1 MAEGTM
7 ADGPIADGPV
17 TDGPVTDDRARRPVL
32 RGLIRQLRR
41 ADILFG
47 TAWRA
52 SPLLAAECVLAAVGS
67 SVLLVA
73 YPLGFRDIVD
83 GAVGHHTARI
93 VTGLIIVAVAFPG
106 GWVLQL
112 IGSVLNA
119 KMTDLGNLRLGL
131 RIGTL
136 TCAAPFLEHFERP
149 DYLTEIDALRE
160 RRRGL
165 AGAPAQTLGMVKS
178 AIQFVGV
185 AVLLALVWPPLIVVP
200 LLAVAPAVA
209 DRKAAKIEKRSDD
222 DLADPRR
229 LLDDLFSLA
238 STAAPA
244 RELRTFGVTEGLLAR
259 HKRLGDQV
267 NRRALRAAHVAAL
280 TEAAGWVLYA
290 AGFGAAI
297 VALVLRA
304 AHGAASPGA
313 VVEVVS
319 LLRRAQRQV
328 TGAST
333 SAGSFAIAATT
344 ADRLLWL
351 EDYVAEVK
359 PGTGGPAPEELK
371 DGIGFEHVGFTYPG
385 QETPV
390 LSDVCLTLRA
400 GSTVAIVGEN
410 GAGKST
416 LIKLLT
422 GMYRP
427 TSGRIT
433 VDGQDLAAIA
443 PEQWRAA
450 TTGAF
455 QDFVRFAMSLGDGV
469 GAGDL
474 PRIDER
480 EVVLGAIRRA
490 GAGDM
495 VQDGAHGR
503 AGAGDMVQ
511 NDADGGTGL
520 GLDTLLGPYVGGRAL
535 SEGQWQRLALAR
547 GLMLDRP
554 LLIVLDEPTASL
566 DAPSEAALFASYRE
580 AAGSRDAGTITV
592 LVSHRF
598 GTVHMADQI
607 IVVDGGQVTES
618 GDHESLVRD
627 GGTYAELFALQAA
640 GYR

>member
-1 MAEGTM
+1 MA
-7 ADGPIADGPV
+7 
-17 TDGPVTDDRARRPVL
+17 RAGRL
-32 RGLIRQLRR
+32 MRQLRR

-67 SVLLVA
+67 SMLLVA

-83 GAVGHHTARI
+83 GALDHHTARI
-93 VTGLIIVAVAFPG
+93 VTGLIVVAVAFPG

-112 IGSVLNA
+112 IGSALNA

-136 TCAAPFLEHFERP
+136 TCAAPFLEHFERH

-160 RRRGL
+160 RRRNL
-165 AGAPAQTLGMVKS
+165 AGAPAQTLAMLRS
-178 AIQFVGV
+178 AVQFVGV
-185 AVLLALVWPPLIVVP
+185 AVFLALVWPPLVVVP

-209 DRKAAKIEKRSDD
+209 DRKAATIQKRSDD
-222 DLADPRR
+222 HLADPRR

-259 HKRLGDQV
+259 HKRLGDEV

-290 AGFGAAI
+290 AGFGVAI

-333 SAGSFAIAATT
+333 SAGSFATAATT

-359 PGTGGPAPEELK
+359 TASGGPAPQRLT
-371 DGIGFEHVGFTYPG
+371 DGIRLDRVGFTYPG
-385 QETPV
+385 QEAPV

-433 VDGQDLAAIA
+433 VDGQDLADIA

-480 EVVLGAIRRA
+480 DAVLDAIRRA

-495 VQDGAHGR
+495 VQGEAEEGSS
-503 AGAGDMVQ
+503 
-511 NDADGGTGL
+511 L
-520 GLDTLLGPYVGGRAL
+520 GLDTLLGAYVGGRAL

-547 GLMLDRP
+547 GLMRERP
-554 LLIVLDEPTASL
+554 LLVVLDEPTASL
-566 DAPSEAALFASYRE
+566 DAPSEAALFASYRQAAE
-580 AAGSRDAGTITV
+580 GGAAGSRDTGTITV

-607 IVVDGGQVTES
+607 IVVDGGRVTES
-618 GDHESLVRD
+618 GDHESLIRQ

>member
-1 MAEGTM
+1 MAKG
-7 ADGPIADGPV
+7 G
-17 TDGPVTDDRARRPVL
+17 VL
-32 RGLIRQLRR
+32 NWLKRDLRR

-67 SVLLVA
+67 SVLLLA

-83 GAVGHHTARI
+83 GAAQHHTARI
-93 VTGLIIVAVAFPG
+93 VTGLIVVAVAFPG

-112 IGSVLNA
+112 IGSALNA

-136 TCAAPFLEHFERP
+136 TCAAPFLEHFERH

-160 RRRGL
+160 RRRNL
-165 AGAPAQTLGMVKS
+165 AGAPAQTLGMLKS
-178 AIQFVGV
+178 AVQFVGV

-200 LLAVAPAVA
+200 LLAIAPAVA
-209 DRKAAKIEKRSDD
+209 DRKAAKVEKRSDD

-229 LLDDLFSLA
+229 LLGDLFSLA
-238 STAAPA
+238 STAGPA

-259 HKRLGDQV
+259 HKRLGDEV

-280 TEAAGWVLYA
+280 TEAAGWILYA
-290 AGFGAAI
+290 AGFGVAI

-328 TGAST
+328 TGASI

-359 PGTGGPAPEELK
+359 SAAGGPAPEELK
-371 DGIGFEHVGFTYPG
+371 DGIRFEHVGFTYPG
-385 QETPV
+385 QDTPV
-390 LSDVCLTLRA
+390 LSDICLTLKA

-427 TSGRIT
+427 ASGRIT
-433 VDGQDLAAIA
+433 VDGQDLADIA

-480 EVVLGAIRRA
+480 DVVLGAIRRA

-495 VQDGAHGR
+495 VQEE
-503 AGAGDMVQ
+503 
-511 NDADGGTGL
+511 GGSGL
-520 GLDTLLGPYVGGRAL
+520 GLDTLLGIYVGGRAL

-547 GLMLDRP
+547 GLMRDRP
-554 LLIVLDEPTASL
+554 LLVVLDEPTASL
-566 DAPSEAALFASYRE
+566 DAPSEAALFASYRQS
-580 AAGSRDAGTITV
+580 AQSRSAGTITV

-607 IVVDGGQVTES
+607 IVVDDGRVTES
-618 GDHESLVRD
+618 GDHESLISR

>member
-1 MAEGTM
+1 MARVGRLT
-7 ADGPIADGPV
+7 
-17 TDGPVTDDRARRPVL
+17 
-32 RGLIRQLRR
+32 RQLRR

-67 SVLLVA
+67 SVLLLA
-73 YPLGFRDIVD
+73 YPLGFRYIVD
-83 GAVGHHTARI
+83 GATQHQTARI

-112 IGSVLNA
+112 IGSGLNA

-136 TCAAPFLEHFERP
+136 TCAAPFLEHFERH

-160 RRRGL
+160 RRRNL
-165 AGAPAQTLGMVKS
+165 AGAPAQTLGMLKS
-178 AIQFVGV
+178 AVQFVGV
-185 AVLLALVWPPLIVVP
+185 AVLLALVWPPLVVVP

-259 HKRLGDQV
+259 HKRLGDEV

-280 TEAAGWVLYA
+280 TEAAGWILYA
-290 AGFGAAI
+290 AGFGVAI

-328 TGAST
+328 TGASA
-333 SAGSFAIAATT
+333 SAGSFATAATT

-359 PGTGGPAPEELK
+359 LASGGAAPEELT
-371 DGIGFEHVGFTYPG
+371 DGIRFDHVGFTYPG
-385 QETPV
+385 QESQV
-390 LSDVCLTLRA
+390 LNDICLTLKA

-433 VDGQDLAAIA
+433 VDGRDLADIA

-474 PRIDER
+474 PRIDEHD
-480 EVVLGAIRRA
+480 VVLGAIRRA

-495 VQDGAHGR
+495 VQE
-503 AGAGDMVQ
+503 
-511 NDADGGTGL
+511 GGSGL
-520 GLDTLLGPYVGGRAL
+520 GLDTLLGTYVGGRAL

-547 GLMLDRP
+547 GLMRDRP

-580 AAGSRDAGTITV
+580 AAGNRAAGTITV

-607 IVVDGGQVTES
+607 IVVDGGRITEF
-618 GDHESLVRD
+618 GDHESLIRR

>member
-1 MAEGTM
+1 
-7 ADGPIADGPV
+7 
-17 TDGPVTDDRARRPVL
+17 
-32 RGLIRQLRR
+32 
-41 ADILFG
+41 
-47 TAWRA
+47 
-52 SPLLAAECVLAAVGS
+52 
-67 SVLLVA
+67 VLLVA

-112 IGSVLNA
+112 IGSALNA

-131 RIGTL
+131 RIGAL

-200 LLAVAPAVA
+200 LLAIAPAVA

-267 NRRALRAAHVAAL
+267 NKRALRAAHVAAL
-280 TEAAGWVLYA
+280 TEGAGWVLYA

-304 AHGAASPGA
+304 AHGAASPGS

-319 LLRRAQRQV
+319 LLRRARGQV
-328 TGAST
+328 AGATT
-333 SAGSFAIAATT
+333 SAGSFATAATT

-371 DGIGFEHVGFTYPG
+371 DGIRFEHVGFTYPG

-390 LSDVCLTLRA
+390 LSDVCLTLKA

-480 EVVLGAIRRA
+480 EAVLGAIRRA

-495 VQDGAHGR
+495 VQDGADGR
-503 AGAGDMVQ
+503 
-511 NDADGGTGL
+511 TGL

-566 DAPSEAALFASYRE
+566 DAPSEAALFDSYRE

>member
-1 MAEGTM
+1 MLNWLK
-7 ADGPIADGPV
+7 
-17 TDGPVTDDRARRPVL
+17 RN
-32 RGLIRQLRR
+32 LRR

-52 SPLLAAECVLAAVGS
+52 SPLLAAECVLAAIGS
-67 SVLLVA
+67 SILLLA

-83 GAVGHHTARI
+83 GATEHHTARI

-112 IGSVLNA
+112 IGSALNA

-136 TCAAPFLEHFERP
+136 TCAAPFLEHFERH

-160 RRRGL
+160 RRRNL
-165 AGAPAQTLGMVKS
+165 AGAPAQTLGMLKS
-178 AIQFVGV
+178 AVQFVGV

-229 LLDDLFSLA
+229 LLGDLFSLA

-259 HKRLGDQV
+259 HRRLGDEV

-290 AGFGAAI
+290 AGFGVAI

-333 SAGSFAIAATT
+333 SAGSFATAATT

-359 PGTGGPAPEELK
+359 PATGGPAPDELT
-371 DGIGFEHVGFTYPG
+371 DGIRFDHVGFTYPG
-385 QETPV
+385 QETAV
-390 LSDVCLTLRA
+390 LSDICLTLKA
-400 GSTVAIVGEN
+400 GSTVAVVGEN

-433 VDGQDLAAIA
+433 VDGQDLADIA
-443 PEQWRAA
+443 PEPWRAA

-480 EVVLGAIRRA
+480 DVVLGAIRRA

-495 VQDGAHGR
+495 VQDGAEG
-503 AGAGDMVQ
+503 GAS
-511 NDADGGTGL
+511 L
-520 GLDTLLGPYVGGRAL
+520 GLDTLLGAYVGGRAL

-547 GLMLDRP
+547 GLMRDRP

-580 AAGSRDAGTITV
+580 AAGSRAAGTITV

-607 IVVDGGQVTES
+607 IVVDGGRVTES
-618 GDHESLVRD
+618 GDHESLISR

-640 GYR
+640 GYK